1 MKNFILAEAPLTSEA
16 TYLLLHL
23 NPDVP
28 DDTREF
34 KPFSHYSTWLANQ
47 GYAPNT
53 TKAYSEH
60 VARFIDYVYEAS
72 QTQFPVDVE
81 VNIETI
87 IFSYQAFLLF
97 GRGAANPIASR
108 LAESLAK
115 ERLTGHNS
123 LSQTIESSIRWFLQV
138 AESKNRI
145 APDQLFSAFY
155 TSHADYRSQYEIS
168 AQRAN
173 SWLAGVIR
181 DSLNAVLPKRK
192 RDTLFPQAKR
202 RDRKNDKQPFK
213 TVAFPIERSVD
224 LVRQAKPKKAKTFY
238 RDMALYALLAA
249 TGARS
254 SEALQIRMCDI
265 DCDEFAVFLRSP
277 FGRKTPGVTEAEYKH
292 LAWKG
297 RETELTYMI
306 EPFARIFWENLEKY
320 LGLEYNSSVD
330 HDFVF
335 QNSNGR
341 PYFASDRSSRD
352 KTFKGYATKAG
363 ISDITGISPHSLR
376 HMYGTYTLNY
386 MPVPGQATPGFP
398 ITYVKILM
406 GHSSV
411 TSTMKYAK
419 HDTDIIEAYL
429 EHANQYV
436 TQRGEDSLKTIRE
449 EFHSRQLEILRAEA
463 ARIEGSKHD

>member
-1 MKNFILAEAPLTSEA
+1 MKNFILVEAPLTSEA
-16 TYLLLHL
+16 SYLLLHL
-23 NPDVP
+23 NPDLP
-28 DDTREF
+28 DEAREF
-34 KPFSHYSTWLANQ
+34 KPFSHYTIWLTRQ

-53 TKAYSEH
+53 AKVYAEH
-60 VARFIDYVYEAS
+60 VGRFVDYVYEAS
-72 QTQFPVDVE
+72 QTQFPADAE
-81 VNIETI
+81 ITIETI
-87 IFSYQAFLLF
+87 IYSYQAFLLF
-97 GRGAANPIASR
+97 GKGAANPIASR
-108 LAESLAK
+108 LAHSLAK

-155 TSHADYRSQYEIS
+155 TNHTEYRSQYEIS
-168 AQRAN
+168 AQKAN

-192 RDTLFPQAKR
+192 RETLFPQAKR

-213 TVAFPIERSVD
+213 IIAFPIERSVD
-224 LVRQAKPKKAKTFY
+224 LVRQPKPKKAKTFY
-238 RDMALYALLAA
+238 RDMTLYALLAA

-265 DCDEFAVFLRSP
+265 DDEEFAVFLRDP
-277 FGRKTPGVTEAEYKH
+277 FARRTPGITEEEHKI
-292 LAWKG
+292 LSWKG
-297 RETELTYMI
+297 RDTELTYMI
-306 EPFARIFWENLEKY
+306 EPFAGIFWEYLEKY
-320 LGLEYNSSVD
+320 LILEYNSSVD

-335 QNSNGR
+335 QNSDGR
-341 PYFASDRSSRD
+341 PFFASDRSSRD
-352 KTFKGYATKAG
+352 KTFKKYAKKAG
-363 ISDITGISPHSLR
+363 LLDITGISPHSLR

-419 HDTDIIEAYL
+419 HDTDIIDAYL
-429 EHANQYV
+429 QHANQYV
-436 TQRGEDSLKTIRE
+436 SQRGEDSIKTIRE
-449 EFHSRQLEILRAEA
+449 EFHSRQLEILREKA
-463 ARIEGSKHD
+463 ARIEGNNHD

>member
-1 MKNFILAEAPLTSEA
+1 MKNFILVEAPLTCDA
-16 TYLLLHL
+16 GYLLLHL
-23 NPDVP
+23 NPDMP
-28 DDTREF
+28 DEAREF
-34 KPFSHYSTWLANQ
+34 KPFSHYTIWLARQ
-47 GYAPNT
+47 GYATNT
-53 TKAYSEH
+53 AKVYAEH
-60 VARFIDYVYEAS
+60 VGRFVDYVYEAS
-72 QTQFPVDVE
+72 QTQFPAGVE
-81 VNIETI
+81 VTIETI
-87 IFSYQAFLLF
+87 IYSYQAFLLF
-97 GRGAANPIASR
+97 GKGAANPIASK
-108 LAESLAK
+108 LASSLAK

-138 AESKNRI
+138 AESKNRVT
-145 APDQLFSAFY
+145 PDQLFGAFY
-155 TSHADYRSQYEIS
+155 INHPEYRSQYEIS
-168 AQRAN
+168 AQKAK

-213 TVAFPIERSVD
+213 IIAFPIERSVD
-224 LVRQAKPKKAKTFY
+224 LVRQAKPTKAKTFY
-238 RDMALYALLAA
+238 RDMTIYALLGA

-265 DCDEFAVFLRSP
+265 DSDKTAVFLRDP
-277 FGRKTPGVTEAEYKH
+277 FARKTPGLTEEEYKL

-306 EPFARIFWENLEKY
+306 EPFARIFRESLEKY
-320 LGLEYNSSVD
+320 LALEYNSSVD

-335 QNSNGR
+335 QSSDGR

-352 KTFKGYATKAG
+352 KTFKSYAKKAG
-363 ISDITGISPHSLR
+363 IADVTGISLHSLR

-386 MPVPGQATPGFP
+386 MPIPGQATPGFP

-406 GHSSV
+406 GHTSV

-419 HDTDIIEAYL
+419 HDTDIIDAYL

-436 TQRGEDSLKTIRE
+436 SQRGEDSMRTIRE
-449 EFHSRQLEILRAEA
+449 EFHSRQLEVLRKES
-463 ARIEGSKHD
+463 ARIEGGKHD